1 MNLDTFLSSG
11 FSFNDDEY
19 ELKLQ
24 HTLFNT
30 MLSAV
35 VLMLSILSFI
45 RFLEGNYLQ
54 TLIDMI
60 LVFSSLIAI
69 IYIRKSKTNVYK
81 TAPVLLLLF
90 FILVSYSFK
99 NVGMAI
105 IGASWYITFL
115 LPAFFLAGIR
125 IGFIFSIATIISFS
139 VLSFFG
145 NSTYTFY
152 QYIYTLVPLLLSI
165 LLIYLYERRDT
176 IIKGLLYQKNISLEE
191 EIDIKTQEQ
200 IRLLQQSQN
209 LAQVIEKSNIEL
221 YIVDMQTDHFLYVN
235 NGVTDTL
242 GYTQEEMLHKSVYDI
257 NPSLTVETV
266 SKLKEA
272 SKSVPNIMN
281 ITEHQRKDGTTYGV
295 QSYIHRIT
303 YDKKDA
309 YVIYDIKITD
319 EKKAQ
324 EEILRQKQNLAKQAH
339 YDTLTTLPNR
349 TLFYDRLSHAI
360 TKSKRSNKEFA
371 LMFIDLD
378 KFKEINDT
386 LGHDVGDIVLIE
398 IASRLKNTL
407 REVDTVARLAGDE
420 FLIIIEDIESKESV
434 QLVVQKLLAVLGA
447 VIVVDKINLYVTSS
461 IGISIYPEYTEDPKV
476 LVKHADQAMYK
487 AKNIGKNNFQFYND

>member
-1 MNLDTFLSSG
+1 MSLDTFLRSG
-11 FSFNDDEY
+11 FSFKDSEY

-24 HTLFNT
+24 HTLFNA
-30 MLSAV
+30 MLSSV
-35 VLMLSILSFI
+35 ILMLSLLSFI
-45 RFLEGNYLQ
+45 R
-54 TLIDMI
+54 LIENDYMQAVVDII
-60 LVFSSLIAI
+60 LVFSSIIAMF
-69 IYIRKSKTNVYK
+69 YIRKLKLNVYRA
-81 TAPVLLLLF
+81 APILLLLF

-105 IGASWYITFL
+105 IGSSWYITFL
-115 LPAFFLAGIR
+115 LPAFFLAGMR
-125 IGFIFSIATIISFS
+125 TGLIFSIAAIISFS

-145 NSTYTFY
+145 DTTYTYY
-152 QYIYTLVPLLLSI
+152 QYIYTLVPFLLSI
-165 LLIYLYERRDT
+165 LLIYLYERRNT
-176 IIKGLLYQKNISLEE
+176 IIKELLYKKNISLEA

-209 LAQVIEKSNIEL
+209 LAQVIEKSTIEL
-221 YIVDMQTDHFLYVN
+221 YIVDMTTDHFLYVN
-235 NGVTDTL
+235 NGVTSSL

-266 SKLKEA
+266 EQLKEA
-272 SKSVPNIMN
+272 ALHTQNIMN
-281 ITEHQRKDGTTYGV
+281 ITEHQRADGTTYGV
-295 QSYIHRIT
+295 QSYIHKIV

-360 TKSKRSNKEFA
+360 LKSKRANKEFA

-386 LGHDVGDIVLIE
+386 LGHEVGDIVLIE
-398 IASRLKNTL
+398 IALRLKNSL

-420 FLIIIEDIESKESV
+420 FLVIVEDIESRESV
-434 QLVVQKLLAVLGA
+434 ELVAQKLLEALSVA
-447 VIVVDKINLYVTSS
+447 IVVDKINLYVTSS
-461 IGISIYPEYTEDPKV
+461 IGISIYPDHTQDPKV

-487 AKNIGKNNFQFYND
+487 AKNIGKNNFQFYNN

>member
-1 MNLDTFLSSG
+1 MNLDTFLRSG
-11 FSFNDDEY
+11 FIFKDSEY

-30 MLSAV
+30 MLCAV
-35 VLMLSILSFI
+35 ILTLSILSFI
-45 RFLEGNYLQ
+45 RFIESNYQ
-54 TLIDMI
+54 QAFIDIVLIFLSI
-60 LVFSSLIAI
+60 IAMF
-69 IYIRKSKTNVYK
+69 YIRKSKINIYK
-81 TAPVLLLLF
+81 ATPVLLLLF
-90 FILVSYSFK
+90 FVFVSYSFK
-99 NVGMAI
+99 NIGIAI
-105 IGASWYITFL
+105 IGPSWYITFL

-125 IGFIFSIATIISFS
+125 TGLIFSIAAVISFS
-139 VLSFFG
+139 VLSFFD
-145 NSTYTFY
+145 NSTYTYY
-152 QYIYTLVPLLLSI
+152 QYIYALVPLLLSI

-176 IIKGLLYQKNISLEE
+176 IIKELLYQKNISLEE

-200 IRLLQQSQN
+200 TRLLQQSQN

-235 NGVTDTL
+235 KGVTDAL

-266 SKLKEA
+266 EKLKEA
-272 SKSVPNIMN
+272 SLHTQNIMN

-295 QSYIHRIT
+295 QSYIHRII
-303 YDKKDA
+303 YNKKEA
-309 YVIYDIKITD
+309 HVIYDIKISD

-339 YDTLTTLPNR
+339 YDALTTLPNR
-349 TLFYDRLSHAI
+349 TLFFDRLSHAI
-360 TKSKRSNKEFA
+360 VKSKRSNKEFA

-378 KFKEINDT
+378 KFKEINDA
-386 LGHDVGDIVLIE
+386 LGHDAGDRVLIE
-398 IASRLKNTL
+398 IALRLKNTL

-420 FLIIIEDIESKESV
+420 FLIIVEDIESKESV
-434 QLVVQKLLAVLGA
+434 QLIVQKLLEVLGA

-461 IGISIYPEYTEDPKV
+461 IGISIYPDHTEDPKV

-487 AKNIGKNNFQFYND
+487 AKNIGKNNFVFYND